1 MADLKKYKAMKAVL
15 NQRLTVKHIKIVAL
29 KAKVGNSSPAARKGL
44 PVVWPLGVPHLLRG
58 SLGIKNESSSS
69 NRTKDDTLEARI
81 EVNKGKEI
89 MVANSIVRMKRS
101 HNERRPMGE
110 P

>member
-1 MADLKKYKAMKAVL
+1 
-15 NQRLTVKHIKIVAL
+15 
-29 KAKVGNSSPAARKGL
+29 
-44 PVVWPLGVPHLLRG
+44 VVWPLGVPHLLRG
-58 SLGIKNESSSS
+58 SLGINNESSSS

-101 HNERRPMGE
+101 HNERRPMVE